1 MASIIMFCILAVVIL
16 GSAVM
21 CVMTKSI
28 MRSATFLLFVLFG
41 VAGMY
46 FLLDYTFLGA
56 AQIAVY
62 AGGITVM
69 YIFAINLVS
78 KRTLENLVERFKGTR
93 VLSGALIALIGLVMV
108 AVIVLKNNLFNAVV
122 SGSLQEVP
130 MQKIGESMVS
140 SGKYGYVLPFEF
152 ITIFILACI
161 IGGILIAR
169 KEDKK

>member
-1 MASIIMFCILAVVIL
+1 MFCILAVVIL

-93 VLSGALIALIGLVMV
+93 VFSGALIALIGLVMV

-152 ITIFILACI
+152 ISIFILACI

>member
-1 MASIIMFCILAVVIL
+1 MFCILAVVIL

-152 ITIFILACI
+152 ISIFILACI

>member
-1 MASIIMFCILAVVIL
+1 MFCILAVVIL

-108 AVIVLKNNLFNAVV
+108 AVIELKNNLFNAVV

-152 ITIFILACI
+152 ISIFILACI

>member
-152 ITIFILACI
+152 ISIFILACI